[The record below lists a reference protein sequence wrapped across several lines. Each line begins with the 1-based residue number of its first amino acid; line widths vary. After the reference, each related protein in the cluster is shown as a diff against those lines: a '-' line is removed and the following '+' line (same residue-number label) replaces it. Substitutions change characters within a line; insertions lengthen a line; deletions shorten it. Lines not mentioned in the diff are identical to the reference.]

1 MDPVWHRP
9 CCKKTQNGVEIDHIV
24 FAVQTA
30 HFQSL
35 SKAAISLNG
44 MTVMSGMEPRRYLRP
59 WRYWKA
65 KSSAN
70 VFPGI
75 AIRNS

>member
-44 MTVMSGMEPRRYLRP
+44 MTVKLRIKLP
-59 WRYWKA
+59 QNFFDQKGETA
-65 KSSAN
+65 
-70 VFPGI
+70 
-75 AIRNS
+75 

>member
-44 MTVMSGMEPRRYLRP
+44 MTVMFYL
-59 WRYWKA
+59 Y
-65 KSSAN
+65 SSCLLLP
-70 VFPGI
+70 V
-75 AIRNS
+75 